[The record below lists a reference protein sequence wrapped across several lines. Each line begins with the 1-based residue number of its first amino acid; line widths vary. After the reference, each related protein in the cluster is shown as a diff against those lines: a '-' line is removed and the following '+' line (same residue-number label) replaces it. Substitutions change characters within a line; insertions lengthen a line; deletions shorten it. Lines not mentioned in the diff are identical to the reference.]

1 MWWKTGRPST
11 LPQTKRKKAWRH
23 LPCLSRCHLLALTC
37 SWKPASLHTKKEK
50 KKKKPTFQGWV
61 NRGFTPGFSISSLYD
76 LRPVSWSF
84 QTCFPIHGNGKRD
97 HLLTVTV
104 NDAQPRAGTQS
115 VLSCFHSRC
124 QSCYENWSHPDT
136 SWHMTPIKREHAGY
150 QIHSSFWTEEKLK
163 RSFNHL

>member
-1 MWWKTGRPST
+1 MEDRKTQHPAT
-11 LPQTKRKKAWRH
+11 NKKKEGMKA
-23 LPCLSRCHLLALTC
+23 LALPKQMPPL
-37 SWKPASLHTKKEK
+37 SSYLLLEASIIAYKKRK

-115 VLSCFHSRC
+115 VLYCFHSRC